1 MSRPRSGIR
10 LVLALIVGLVPVGFM
25 PISALAQGSVID
37 LELGG
42 EGAVSWNISNIKPGD
57 TGVKTVTLHNAGSAD
72 GFVTIWISDIV
83 SSEGDNPDSEAG
95 DTAEPGELIDHLLF
109 NLSCNRLSTNLGLPS
124 TINHFPHSSSDV
136 NYIKITSLNA
146 GETVSLSWEWE
157 LPPQTG
163 NEAQGDSLSFT
174 INYMLEQFP
183 PDYDGDES
191 DSYSGGYSGKP
202 EAPESL
208 LLEIDVCGKIYL
220 ARIDREGVLAETVE
234 AVSPDGT
241 LILIIPEGTAL
252 LDESGNP
259 VTRIDV
265 TPVTPPASSDD
276 TLVVVLAYDFQPP
289 CTFNPPVVLTLHYD
303 PQVLSSGIIEEN
315 LAIAYY
321 DSTRLEWITLP
332 SLVDTE
338 AHLVTASLTH
348 FCIFG
353 LLAPAQGVAM
363 TPTPEAILT
372 PPPAVATGPT
382 PKVNAR
388 TSPEAVSALGF
399 NLRDYL
405 MIGVSTVLLFGIIVK
420 NVVRSRRQQLT
431 KKSTSITSVRTRSS

>member
-1 MSRPRSGIR
+1 MSRLRSGIR
-10 LVLALIVGLVPVGFM
+10 LVLALIVGLVLVGFM
-25 PISALAQGSVID
+25 PIPALAQGSVID

-72 GFVTIWISDIV
+72 GFVTIWISDVV
-83 SSEGDNPDSEAG
+83 SSEGANPDSEAG
-95 DTAEPGELIDHLLF
+95 DTAEPGELIDYLVF
-109 NLSCNRLSTNLGLPS
+109 NLSCSRLSTNLGLPS

-136 NYIKITSLNA
+136 NYIKITPLNA

-183 PDYDGDES
+183 LDSNGGGES
-191 DSYSGGYSGKP
+191 DWYSDEP

-289 CTFNPPVVLTLHYD
+289 CTFNPPAVLTLHYD
-303 PQVLSSGIIEEN
+303 PQVLSSGVVEED

-321 DSTRLEWITLP
+321 DSTRLEWIMLP

-338 AHLVTASLTH
+338 AHMVTTSLTH

-388 TSPEAVSALGF
+388 TSPEAVSAPGF
-399 NLRDYL
+399 NLRDLL
-405 MIGVSTVLLFGIIVK
+405 MIGVSTFLLFGIIVK

-431 KKSTSITSVRTRSS
+431 KKSPSITSVRTKSP